1 MVRCIRQGRLKG
13 QLFADGLRQPIAGW
27 IHAFEVIRIAQEKGP
42 AAGFDAATK
51 RKKGVDLIERR
62 INDKGYDLL
71 GGGKRNEAIAMF
83 ELGVIAFPKSAN
95 AFDSLG
101 EAYMEAGN
109 KKLAIENYEK
119 SLKLDADNKNG
130 EEMSKK
136 LRQ

>member
-1 MVRCIRQGRLKG
+1 M
-13 QLFADGLRQPIAGW
+13 
-27 IHAFEVIRIAQEKGP
+27 
-42 AAGFDAATK
+42 
-51 RKKGVDLIERR
+51 
-62 INDKGYDLL
+62 LL
-71 GGGKRNEAIAMF
+71 SGGGKTKEAITIF

-119 SLKLDADNKNG
+119 SLKLDADNKNA
-130 EEMSKK
+130 EEMLRK